1 MDLKYA
7 TIIYPIVA
15 DMRART
21 QKCIPNAHDTHT
33 TRIRGVF
40 EVAISPS
47 IHCNVFP
54 MVPCT
59 LPVFFLANLQMW
71 FYHSTTLLIVQFLC
85 NFVLQ
90 LVETAVCFIICM
102 IQHVFCILIYSFNHI
117 FIKLS
122 WIEDKQQ
129 QHFFSIEGKI
139 IACIGYTLSIKVIR
153 RLVNLTLFLKI
164 WESIQTGSIPT
175 VM

>member
-1 MDLKYA
+1 M
-7 TIIYPIVA
+7 
-15 DMRART
+15 
-21 QKCIPNAHDTHT
+21 THT
-33 TRIRGVF
+33 MQICGIFDV
-40 EVAISPS
+40 VISPS

-90 LVETAVCFIICM
+90 LVEIAVCFTICM
-102 IQHVFCILIYSFNHI
+102 IQYVFSILIYSFNHI

-129 QHFFSIEGKI
+129 CFFSIEGKI
-139 IACIGYTLSIKVIR
+139 IVCIGYTLSIKVIR
-153 RLVNLTLFLKI
+153 RLVNLTLF
-164 WESIQTGSIPT
+164 
-175 VM
+175 